1 MVRTIAARST
11 AQTGSFAAA
20 EMAIAART
28 NMIAIAVVMS
38 SRPALKSLLAAA
50 RTIRLDCAMRSAS
63 AVANGR
69 VHAFAWR
76 EILSR
81 PSGLRRRRSG
91 TRRAAVRSFRRKP
104 IEHLEQCVY
113 LFYLHG

>member
-1 MVRTIAARST
+1 
-11 AQTGSFAAA
+11 
-20 EMAIAART
+20 MAIAART

-63 AVANGR
+63 AVATGR

-81 PSGLRRRRSG
+81 PSGLRRRRSVTG
-91 TRRAAVRSFRRKP
+91 LPQFEAFEEKP
-104 IEHLEQCVY
+104 IEHLEQYVY